1 MAPPDDVERH
11 ERIVELRTARDRRP
25 QPARDDK
32 VVTVW
37 NALAITALAE
47 AGIGL
52 HRTEWVQRAAWCAG
66 ELLDRHIV
74 DGQLRRASLDGA
86 VGEPVAMLDDHA
98 ALVVAL
104 LSLYCA
110 TGEQRWRTAAR
121 PPRPRNRNLRRR
133 GRRRVRG
140 SMRQPTAG

>member
-1 MAPPDDVERH
+1 MDNTQRIEAALEAALAAQEGAEGPPRLAAAIRH
-11 ERIVELRTARDRRP
+11 AVFPGGARIRPHLTLAVAQGYKVRALTRRP

-66 ELLDRHIV
+66 ELLDRHIAV
-74 DGQLRRASLDGA
+74 AVLRDG
-86 VGEPVAMLDDHA
+86 
-98 ALVVAL
+98 
-104 LSLYCA
+104 
-110 TGEQRWRTAAR
+110 
-121 PPRPRNRNLRRR
+121 
-133 GRRRVRG
+133 
-140 SMRQPTAG
+140 